1 MPCVHSSVYRA
12 VDTATSKEWWA
23 CVYCHQRFTPLPQDT
38 PQEGPKGCTCCR
50 RANLVSCTCHPCPVD
65 CSCHEW
71 PKPDPKPDV
80 FTKEE
85 GKALEKRIIALEQK
99 DSPYRNMNPNLLP

>member
-1 MPCVHSSVYRA
+1 
-12 VDTATSKEWWA
+12 
-23 CVYCHQRFTPLPQDT
+23 
-38 PQEGPKGCTCCR
+38 
-50 RANLVSCTCHPCPVD
+50 VD